1 MTMTTFNEE
10 QRRAIEAGGVVFVSA
25 GAGTGKTRVL
35 VERYARAVL
44 ERGLQPD
51 RILAI
56 TYTERAAAE
65 LAARI
70 RLRLDEAGR
79 EEQARALDGAWIATI
94 HGFCGRILR
103 RHALQAGLD
112 PAFVVLDAAAADLMR
127 TESYE
132 SALRELALTRDD
144 ILDLVTAYGEDRLRT
159 LIDGTHERLRT
170 AGHPLRFEPA
180 PAGDLAAAIERART
194 AAQGLANT
202 FGPGVRLDESRARA
216 QALADLLEHPPEP
229 AVLAALPDHASR
241 GRLEVAGDY
250 DAALA
255 DLERTARDAVF
266 EGLRPLLDEL
276 LQAFAS
282 SARS

>member
-1 MTMTTFNEE
+1 MSATTFNAE

-65 LAARI
+65 LGARI
-70 RLRLDEAGR
+70 RLRLDEAGLPQ
-79 EEQARALDGAWIATI
+79 QARALDGAWISTI

-127 TESYE
+127 SESYE
-132 SALRELALTRDD
+132 SACAAGPR
-144 ILDLVTAYGEDRLRT
+144 RT
-159 LIDGTHERLRT
+159 
-170 AGHPLRFEPA
+170 P
-180 PAGDLAAAIERART
+180 
-194 AAQGLANT
+194 
-202 FGPGVRLDESRARA
+202 
-216 QALADLLEHPPEP
+216 
-229 AVLAALPDHASR
+229 
-241 GRLEVAGDY
+241 
-250 DAALA
+250 
-255 DLERTARDAVF
+255 
-266 EGLRPLLDEL
+266 
-276 LQAFAS
+276 
-282 SARS
+282 